1 MSRALLVID
10 VQNEYFTGA
19 LPITHPAG
27 HLEQILKAMDAAAGK
42 VPTVVIQHHFPQ
54 PEMPFFQKGTPGWE
68 LHAEIKDRP
77 HDLLVEK
84 TMPGSF
90 TGTQLEDWL
99 KENEI
104 TTVTIAGYMTHMC
117 CDTTARQAV
126 HRGFPVEFLRDAT
139 GTLDLSNEAGEVTAE
154 ELHRSIL
161 CAQQMLLSEVLDVES
176 WIARIAG

>member
-27 HLEQILKAMDAAAGK
+27 HLEQIIKAMDAASGR
-42 VPTVVIQHHFPQ
+42 VPVVVVQHHFSDPDK
-54 PEMPFFQKGTPGWE
+54 PFFQKETAGWE
-68 LHAEIKDRP
+68 LHPEVASRP

-84 TMPGSF
+84 TLPGSF
-90 TGTQLEDWL
+90 TGTNLEAWL
-99 KENEI
+99 REQNI
-104 TTVTIAGYMTHMC
+104 DTVTIAGYMTHMC

-126 HRGFPVEFLRDAT
+126 HRGFTVEFLSDAT
-139 GTLDLSNEAGEVTAE
+139 GTLALSNSAGEVTAE

-161 CAQQMLLSEVLDVES
+161 CAQQMMLSEVLDVES
-176 WIARIAG
+176 WVERI